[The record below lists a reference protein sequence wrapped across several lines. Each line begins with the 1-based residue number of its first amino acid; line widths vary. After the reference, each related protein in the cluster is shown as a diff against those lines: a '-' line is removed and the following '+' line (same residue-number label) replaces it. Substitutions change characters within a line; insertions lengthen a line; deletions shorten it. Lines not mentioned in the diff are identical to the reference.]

1 MQTDDH
7 TCFCYCIGIGILFS
21 CHCMS
26 TMILG
31 KFPLHEI
38 ESCIIYTVYRKR
50 KCQQFRGLIEYCLK
64 SVNINQIMQFKQK
77 FFSRVEYIQTGTCFY
92 FYIGTTFCVDPETK
106 QPECISLKTLPEVLS
121 WKPVADFMC
130 NTTPCFSR
138 PTTLRTKPSTLVCH
152 DFKGGYLEDR

>member
-1 MQTDDH
+1 MH
-7 TCFCYCIGIGILFS
+7 F
-21 CHCMS
+21 
-26 TMILG
+26 
-31 KFPLHEI
+31 E
-38 ESCIIYTVYRKR
+38 
-50 KCQQFRGLIEYCLK
+50 
-64 SVNINQIMQFKQK
+64 QK

-138 PTTLRTKPSTLVCH
+138 PTSLRTKPSTLVCH